1 MAVKEKTVEKQSKLK
16 EILVTEYRWENLL
29 LLVLATL
36 SSALALIIIINQGPI
51 SIDSNFPIL
60 GNRTSQLIFSW
71 VLLTI
76 SLLGVGLVVAPFV
89 GPAIP
94 ELKKI
99 TWAKRSEFVDHST
112 RVILFILFFI
122 FIIVAFDIVV
132 LEILKL
138 VSGAN

>member
-60 GNRTSQLIFSW
+60 GNRTSQLVFSW
-71 VLLTI
+71 ILLLI
-76 SLLGVGLVVAPFV
+76 SLLGVGLVIAPFV
-89 GPAIP
+89 GPSIP

-99 TWAKRSEFVDHST
+99 TWAKRSEFIDHST
-112 RVILFILFFI
+112 RVILFILFFV
-122 FIIVAFDIVV
+122 FIIIAFDIVV